1 MTVRCIPQ
9 DPSGYNLLF
18 HITGDSPTIIIQD
31 REREY
36 HSDSLVL
43 HQYGSDEFEY
53 LFTFEEPLSDSATVT
68 IRYFLGVTAL

>member
-1 MTVRCIPQ
+1 M
-9 DPSGYNLLF
+9 
-18 HITGDSPTIIIQD
+18 TGDSPTIIIQD

-36 HSDSLVL
+36 RSDNLVL

-53 LFTFEEPLSDSATVT
+53 LFAFEEPLSEAATVT